1 MKKNKKLILPIG
13 LIMKL
18 TVMQLAILFATAAS
32 TYAVNVEA
40 QELLSKKV
48 SLEVIHTDLKSA
60 LAAIETNSGIKF
72 VYGARSLP
80 LKRKV
85 TFSVANKTVAEA
97 LDELFSPD
105 KVSYRVVRNKVVLTM
120 GPTFENEATVVES
133 ALLASSELVDRTVK
147 GRVTEESGGGLPGVS
162 IILKGTQRGTVTDV
176 DGNYQMEIPDED
188 ATLIFSFVGY
198 VSEELPVGTQTSLDI
213 TLKIDQKSL
222 EEIVVVGYGTQKKR
236 DVSTAISSVS
246 AKELKDKPMANFAS
260 AMTGKMA
267 GVRIVNSNS
276 APGGG
281 TTIRIRGVSSINA
294 SNNPLIVIDGFPLKD
309 GFDKN
314 ENPLNSIN
322 VADIESIEVLKDA
335 SSSAIYG
342 TQAAN
347 GVIMITTKKGKKG
360 KPSLNINASTG
371 YDRMINKVDVLNRED
386 FLKYI
391 DDARANAYVL
401 EDPNFGTNNPE
412 LPLWQWTDSNE
423 LRVDNWKK
431 YSSNAPGMAAP
442 GNLFNRWI
450 SVIDTVY
457 KMPYNTDW
465 QDVIT
470 RTGKVTDLQLSATGG
485 SDNVSYMVSGGI
497 FDQKGIVL
505 NSDYKRFSFRANVDI
520 KVTNR
525 VRAGLM
531 LAPSYE
537 NSNVLPI
544 IDGSGTVNPFY
555 NAITMPPIWNPTND
569 QGEPVFYGNTL
580 LDPWDWNFAF
590 FVNPLHLFR
599 KEDKRRNF
607 KNLSTVYGE
616 LDIIKG
622 LKFRSEFHTEY
633 RYRERD
639 YFNPSSVPTTS
650 ATFSRSQGI
659 NEGNNRLYWNSQ
671 NFLTYQREFGKH
683 SVSAVAG
690 YSVEETRF
698 RSTYMVKYDY
708 PTDIFSSL
716 NQAISVLNAQ
726 NDVRTNRSS
735 EAMIGSFG
743 RVMYNFAG
751 KYYLTGSIRRD
762 GASKFGTDKKWGVFP
777 SMSAAWRI
785 SDEPFFEPLQRY
797 ISDLK
802 IRGGW
807 GVIGNAGIS
816 NYLALATLNSSAY
829 VLGAGSAVAP
839 AYSDGKIA
847 NSLLGWE
854 ETTDWSAGVD
864 AELLGNRINLSI
876 DYFYRHTQNMLFN
889 MPLPVITG
897 FGSYM
902 ANIGAMRNRGFEYSI
917 NSRNLVGEF
926 KWTTN
931 ANLSYYRNRVLD
943 IGKDKRPLINNDG
956 YTTEGRPIAGIYGG
970 VFQGPYRDWEDVKTS
985 PIVNANNPNWRFRS
999 SPGTPKLADVN
1010 GDGIIDASDNTVI
1023 GSAIPDFIWGMTNTF
1038 EYKGIDLSVQI
1049 NGTQGGDVS
1058 MRQMEGVFGRGA
1070 GNMNTTYD
1078 YYNNYWTPTNTNAK
1092 YAAPN
1097 RKSYDG
1103 TNTSGT
1109 LLYKGTFVNIQN
1121 IALGYT
1127 LPVNVTERLNLSR
1140 VRLYTTILNAWYIT
1154 KFPGYNP
1161 EANAQGDNQLSQGI
1175 NRDSYP
1181 MSRSVSFGV
1190 NLSF

>member
-1 MKKNKKLILPIG
+1 MKKRKKFIPPIG
-13 LIMKL
+13 TIMKL
-18 TVMQLAILFATAAS
+18 TVMQLAIAFATAVS
-32 TYAVNVEA
+32 TYGTSVEA
-40 QELLSKKV
+40 QELLTKKV
-48 SLEVIHTDLKSA
+48 SLEVRQTDIKSA
-60 LAAIETNSGIKF
+60 LAAIEANSGIKF
-72 VYGARSLP
+72 VYGSRSLP
-80 LKRKV
+80 LKRQV
-85 TFSVANKTVAEA
+85 TFSVANKSVAEA

-105 KVSYRVVRNKVVLTM
+105 RVVYRVVRNKVVL
-120 GPTFENEATVVES
+120 S
-133 ALLASSELVDRTVK
+133 LASSPEESRNIDEVSEGTEDLLADRTVK
-147 GRVTEESGGGLPGVS
+147 GIVKEENGGGLPGVS
-162 IILKGTQRGTVTDV
+162 VILKGTQRGTVTDV
-176 DGNYQMEIPDED
+176 EGNFELSVPDEE
-188 ATLIFSFVGY
+188 AVLIFSFVGY
-198 VSEELPVGTQTSLDI
+198 ISQEVVVGNRTS
-213 TLKIDQKSL
+213 IDVDLQVDKKSL
-222 EEIVVVGYGTQKKR
+222 EEVVVVGYGTQKKR

-267 GVRIVNSNS
+267 GVRIVNSNT

-281 TTIRIRGVSSINA
+281 TTIRIRGVNSINA

-360 KPSLNINASTG
+360 KPTLSINASTG
-371 YDRMINKVDVLNRED
+371 FDRMINKIDVLSRED

-401 EDPNFGTNNPE
+401 EDPNFASNNPE
-412 LPLWQWTDSNE
+412 APRWQWTDSNE
-423 LRVDNWKK
+423 LRVDNWAK
-431 YSSNAPGMAAP
+431 YSQNAPGMAAP
-442 GNLFNRWI
+442 GNLFPRWI
-450 SVIDTVY
+450 TVIDTVY
-457 KMPYNTDW
+457 KMPYDTDW

-470 RTGKVTDLQLSATGG
+470 RTGKVTDVQLSATGG
-485 SDNVSYMVSGGI
+485 SDNVSYMISGGI
-497 FDQKGIVL
+497 FDQTGIVL
-505 NSDYKRFSFRANVDI
+505 NSDYRRFSFRSNIDL
-520 KVTNR
+520 KLTNR
-525 VRAGLM
+525 ARAGLM

-537 NSNVLPI
+537 SSNVLPI
-544 IDGSGTVNPFY
+544 IDGSTTVNPFY
-555 NAITMPPIWNPTND
+555 NAVTMPPIWNPTNAD
-569 QGEPVFYGNTL
+569 GDPIFYGNTL

-590 FVNPLHLFR
+590 FVNPLHLFQ
-599 KEDKRRNF
+599 KQDKRKNF
-607 KNLSTVYGE
+607 KNLATVYGE
-616 LDIIKG
+616 IDIIKG

-633 RYRERD
+633 RFRERNF
-639 YFNPSSVPTTS
+639 FNPSSVPTTS

-659 NEGNNRLYWNSQ
+659 YEGNNRMYWNSQ
-671 NFLTYQREFGKH
+671 NFLTYQREFGQH
-683 SVSAVAG
+683 AISAVAG

-698 RSTYMVKYDY
+698 RSSYMTKYDY
-708 PTDIFSSL
+708 PTDIFPTL
-716 NQAISVLNAQ
+716 NQGLSVLNAQ
-726 NDVRTNRSS
+726 NDVRTNVSS

-743 RVMYNFAG
+743 RVMYNYAG

-762 GASKFGTDKKWGVFP
+762 GSSKFGSDKKWGVFP
-777 SMSAAWRI
+777 SVSAAWRI
-785 SDEPFFEPLQRY
+785 SDESFFEPLQRY

-807 GVIGNAGIS
+807 GVIGNAGIT
-816 NYLALATLNSSAY
+816 NYLALATLSSSSY
-829 VLGAGSAVAP
+829 VLGAGSTVAP
-839 AYSDGKIA
+839 SYTEGKIA

-854 ETTDWSAGVD
+854 ETTDWSAGID
-864 AELLGNRINLSI
+864 AELLANRINLSV
-876 DYFYRHTQNMLFN
+876 DYFYRHTRNMLFN

-897 FGSYM
+897 FNSYM

-917 NSRNLVGEF
+917 NSRNLVGAF
-926 KWTTN
+926 KWTTS

-943 IGKDKRPLINNDG
+943 IGKDKRPLVNNDG
-956 YTTEGRPIAGIYGG
+956 ITTEGRPLANIYGG
-970 VFQGPYRDWEDVKTS
+970 VFLGPYRDWEDVKTS
-985 PIVNANNPNWRFRS
+985 PIVNANNPDWRFRS
-999 SPGTPKLADVN
+999 SPGSPKLADVN

-1023 GSAIPDFIWGMTNTF
+1023 GSSIPDFIWGITNTF
-1038 EYKGIDLSVQI
+1038 EYKGFDLTVQM
-1049 NGTQGGDVS
+1049 NGTKGGDVS
-1058 MRQMEGVFGRGA
+1058 MRQMEGVFARGL

-1078 YYNNYWTPTNTNAK
+1078 YYNNYWTPTNTDAK

-1109 LLYKGTFVNIQN
+1109 LLYKGTFANIQN
-1121 IALGYT
+1121 IAFGYT
-1127 LPVNVTERLNLSR
+1127 LPAHVVDRLNLSR
-1140 VRLYTTILNAWYIT
+1140 VRLYTTIVNAWYIT

-1161 EANAQGDNQLSQGI
+1161 EANAQGDNALSQGI

>member
-1 MKKNKKLILPIG
+1 
-13 LIMKL
+13 MKL
-18 TVMQLAILFATAAS
+18 SVLQLTILFVSAAS
-32 TYAVNVEA
+32 TYASRLEA
-40 QELLSKKV
+40 QELLMKKV
-48 SLEVIHTDLKSA
+48 SVRIERTDVKSA
-60 LAAIETNSGIKF
+60 LAAIEAKTGVKF
-72 VYGARSLP
+72 VYGARALP
-80 LKRKV
+80 LKRQV
-85 TFSVANKTVAEA
+85 TFSVTDKSISET

-105 KVSYRVVRNKVVLTM
+105 KVTYRVVRNKIVLSIDSDPGAGIYTI
-120 GPTFENEATVVES
+120 EKQID
-133 ALLASSELVDRTVK
+133 SELADRTLK
-147 GRVTEESGGGLPGVS
+147 GRVIDENGEGLPGVS

-176 DGNYQMEIPDED
+176 EGNYELAVPDDE
-188 ATLIFSFVGY
+188 AVLIYSFVGY
-198 VSEELPVGTQTSLDI
+198 VSEEQVVGNRSALDI
-213 TLKIDQKSL
+213 TLKTDQKAL

-236 DVSTAISSVS
+236 DISTAISSVS
-246 AKELKDKPMANFAS
+246 SKELKDKPMANFAS

-267 GVRIVNSNS
+267 GVRIVNSNT

-281 TTIRIRGVSSINA
+281 TAIRVRGVSSINA

-335 SSSAIYG
+335 SSGAIYG

-347 GVIMITTKKGKKG
+347 GVILITTKKGKKG
-360 KPSLNINASTG
+360 KPSLSINASTG
-371 YDRMINKVDVLNRED
+371 FDRMINKIDVLNRED

-412 LPLWQWTDSNE
+412 AALWKWTDSNE
-423 LRVDNWKK
+423 LRIENWKK

-442 GNLFNRWI
+442 GNLFPRWI
-450 SVIDTVY
+450 TVIDTVY
-457 KMPYNTDW
+457 KMPYDTDW

-470 RTGKVTDLQLSATGG
+470 RTGKVTDLQVSATGG
-485 SDNVSYMVSGGI
+485 SDNVSYMISGGL
-497 FDQKGIVL
+497 FNQKGIVL
-505 NSDYKRFSFRANVDI
+505 NSDYNRFSFRANIDLKLTDRV
-520 KVTNR
+520 KV
-525 VRAGLM
+525 GLL
-531 LAPSYE
+531 LAPSLE

-544 IDGSGTVNPFY
+544 IEGGGSPFA
-555 NAITMPPIWNPTND
+555 NAVTMPPIWNPTNSD
-569 QGEPVFYGNTL
+569 GDPIFYGNTL

-590 FVNPLHLFR
+590 YVNPLHQFM
-599 KEDKRRNF
+599 KQDKRRIF
-607 KNLSTVYGE
+607 KNLSTLFTE
-616 LDIIKG
+616 IDIIKG

-633 RYRERD
+633 RQRERN
-639 YFNPSSVPTTS
+639 YFNPSAVPTTS
-650 ATFSRSQGI
+650 ATFSRSEGI
-659 NEGNNRLYWNSQ
+659 HDTFNRLYWNSQ
-671 NFLTYQREFGKH
+671 NFLTYQGEFGKH

-690 YSVEETRF
+690 YSVEESIF
-698 RSTYMVKYDY
+698 RNSYIRKFDY
-708 PTDIFSSL
+708 PTDIFPTL
-716 NQAISVLNAQ
+716 NQGLTILNAQ
-726 NDVRTNRSS
+726 TDARTNRSS

-762 GASKFGTDKKWGVFP
+762 GSSKFGADKKWGVFP
-777 SMSAAWRI
+777 SVSAAWRI
-785 SDEPFFEPLQRY
+785 SDERFFEPLQRY
-797 ISDLK
+797 VSDLK

-807 GVIGNAGIS
+807 GIIGNSGIS
-816 NYLALATLNSSAY
+816 SYGYTGNPSYPALSVLNPAAY
-829 VLGAGSAVAP
+829 VLGAGSTVSPGYAESKVANP
-839 AYSDGKIA
+839 S
-847 NSLLGWE
+847 LGWE
-854 ETTDWSAGVD
+854 ETTDWSAGID

-897 FGSYM
+897 FGSYI
-902 ANIGAMRNRGFEYSI
+902 ANIGAMRNRGYEYSVT
-917 NSRNLVGEF
+917 SRNLTGNF

-970 VFQGPYRDWEDVKTS
+970 VFLGPYRDWEDVKTS
-985 PIVNANNPNWRFRS
+985 PIVNANNPSWRFRS

-1010 GDGIIDASDNTVI
+1010 GDGIIDGSDNTVI
-1023 GSAIPDFIWGMTNTF
+1023 GSPIPEFIWGMTNTF
-1038 EYKGIDLSVQI
+1038 EYRGVDLTISM

-1058 MRQMEGVFGRGA
+1058 MRQMEAVFGRATGQ
-1070 GNMNTTYD
+1070 NNTTYD
-1078 YYNNYWTPTNTNAK
+1078 YYNNYWTPDNPGGK
-1092 YAAPN
+1092 YSAPN

-1127 LPVNVTERLNLSR
+1127 LPSHMISRLNLSR
-1140 VRLYTTILNAWYIT
+1140 VRLYATILNAWYIT
-1154 KFPGYNP
+1154 RFPGYNP
-1161 EANAQGDNQLSQGI
+1161 EANGQGENPLSQGI